1 VIKMSAANKPSQ
13 NSKKNTQTTENVTL
27 KDALTEDN
35 KEVEFLK
42 KSIDDLTTQLTDTR
56 NQLRELTGEKT
67 TDSKSSRAIEFVKN
81 NPGLTRKEYITGFL
95 ELGFGKPYAATM
107 YQKIKKLRGEEAV

>member
-1 VIKMSAANKPSQ
+1 MSAANKPSQ

-81 NPGLTRKEYITGFL
+81 NPEIIEELSKRYGLNPIQESDL
-95 ELGFGKPYAATM
+95 
-107 YQKIKKLRGEEAV
+107 

>member
-1 VIKMSAANKPSQ
+1 MINMSITNQS
-13 NSKKNTQTTENVTL
+13 NKNTKKSPQQTKNVTL
-27 KDALTEDN
+27 KEALQEDS
-35 KEVEFLK
+35 KEVAFLK
-42 KSIDDLTTQLTDTR
+42 KAIVDLTAQLTDTR

-67 TDSKSSRAIEFVKN
+67 SDSKSGRAIEFVKN

-107 YQKIKKLRGEEAV
+107 YQKIKKLKGEETV